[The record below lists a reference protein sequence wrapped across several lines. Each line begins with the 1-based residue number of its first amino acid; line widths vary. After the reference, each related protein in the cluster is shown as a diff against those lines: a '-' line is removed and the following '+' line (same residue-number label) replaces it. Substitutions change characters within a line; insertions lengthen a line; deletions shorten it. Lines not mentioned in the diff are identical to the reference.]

1 MARYPTRFQ
10 LRTLWNAATGVS
22 ILVLGALIVGL
33 VWLIG
38 QIFGF
43 LQPVLVPLAV
53 AAIVAYL
60 LDPVVR
66 IFQKRGFSRRWSVVS
81 VFAGFTLLVAGL
93 VGIMIPLVGG
103 QIHKFQEQR
112 QAIAAMKQPEQPTPV
127 PAPAP
132 LPVEGDSPTANA
144 GQTEPTAAE
153 KKAIEENPAAAKK
166 PFDEIIVDMLIHTR
180 NKNEWSKPFIDPLLG
195 QPGNPDSDA
204 EKPIYISTT
213 DGRTLSGFISRETP
227 RSLFVKN
234 AAGETEVPRGDIA
247 SRSGTLTPALDEAAE
262 KGRKQLT
269 PPITLQDTDL
279 WAQGKSYID
288 EIFGWIKG
296 GAGKVLGFLGLALG
310 FLMVPIY
317 LYYIL
322 NESAA
327 IKEHWHDY
335 VPLKASRFKTELVET
350 LTEIN
355 RYLISFFRGQV
366 FVAFIDGM
374 LVGLAL
380 TAFRLPLGLLVGII
394 MAVLGIIPYI
404 GNIITLIPACVLAY
418 FHFSVPDNQHILG
431 SNPWAYVGGVVAIFV
446 IVQQINSL
454 VTAPKIVGDSVG
466 LHPMTVIFSM
476 LFWSLILG
484 GFVGALLAV
493 PLTAAV
499 KVLFRR
505 YIWERKLKEES
516 DEKDRGYDEWEPS
529 EAEGL

>member
-33 VWLIG
+33 VWLVG
-38 QIFGF
+38 QVFGF

-81 VFAGFTLLVAGL
+81 VFAGFTLMVAGL
-93 VGIMIPLVGG
+93 VAIMIPLVGG
-103 QIHKFQEQR
+103 QIHKFQQQR
-112 QAIAAMKQPEQPTPV
+112 EAIAASQQQEQAQPEPGPA
-127 PAPAP
+127 APAVE
-132 LPVEGDSPTANA
+132 PVSTGEHP
-144 GQTEPTAAE
+144 QTAAE
-153 KKAIEENPAAAKK
+153 RKAIEENPAAAKK
-166 PFDEIIVDMLIHTR
+166 PFDEIIVDLLIHTR

-195 QPGNPDSDA
+195 PPDDPKSDA
-204 EKPIYISTT
+204 PK
-213 DGRTLSGFISRETP
+213 
-227 RSLFVKN
+227 
-234 AAGETEVPRGDIA
+234 A
-247 SRSGTLTPALDEAAE
+247 TLTAALDDASE
-262 KGRKQLT
+262 KGLKQLD
-269 PPITLQDTDL
+269 PPIILQNTDL
-279 WAQGKSYID
+279 WAQGKSYLD
-288 EIFGWIKG
+288 EIIGWIKG

-310 FLMVPIY
+310 FVMVPIY

-322 NESAA
+322 NESAS

-366 FVAFIDGM
+366 LVAFIDGM

-394 MAVLGIIPYI
+394 MAVLGIIPYV

-418 FHFSVPDNQHILG
+418 FHFSVPENQHILG
-431 SNPWAYVGGVVAIFV
+431 SNPWAYVGGVVAIFI

-505 YIWERKLKEES
+505 YIWERKLKEDS